1 MEDQEL
7 LSTEKTELI
16 ISETSETYLAE
27 VKKWA
32 NFLAIMGFV
41 GVGFMVLAGLF
52 MMLVFSFLPDEQNV
66 FPFPA
71 TLLGA
76 FYLIMAA
83 VYFFPARYLYQFSTK
98 MKYALL
104 ERNNQFLESAL
115 GYLKSHYKFIGIL
128 VIVMLTLYPIAIVVG
143 IFFAVMNNV

>member
-1 MEDQEL
+1 MEDKEL
-7 LSTEKTELI
+7 ISTEKTELI

-27 VKKWA
+27 IKKWA

-71 TLLGA
+71 TFLGA

>member
-7 LSTEKTELI
+7 ISTEKTELV

-27 VKKWA
+27 IKKWA

-41 GVGFMVLAGLF
+41 GVGFMVLAAIF
-52 MMLVFSFLPDEQNV
+52 ITVVFSIIPDEQNM

-71 TLLGA
+71 SLLGVI
-76 FYLIMAA
+76 YLIMAV
-83 VYFFPARYLYQFSTK
+83 VYFFPARYLYMFSTK

-104 ERNNQFLESAL
+104 NKDNDFLETSF

-128 VIVMLTLYPIAIVVG
+128 VIVMLTLYPIAMVVG